1 MKISNVLLWEEAE
14 RSSSKWKQ
22 KKKENPFSLIPSHVF
37 AVVVIHFALKE
48 KSVSFM
54 VGFYMEGTYKMFYS
68 V

>member
-1 MKISNVLLWEEAE
+1 M
-14 RSSSKWKQ
+14 SSYGKRQKEVAANESK
-22 KKKENPFSLIPSHVF
+22 KKKENPFSLIPSHIF
-37 AVVVIHFALKE
+37 AVVVIHFVLKE

>member
-1 MKISNVLLWEEAE
+1 MKA
-14 RSSSKWKQ
+14 
-22 KKKENPFSLIPSHVF
+22 KKKENPFSLIPSHIF
-37 AVVVIHFALKE
+37 AVVVIHFVLKE

>member
-1 MKISNVLLWEEAE
+1 MSFYGKRQKEVAANES
-14 RSSSKWKQ
+14 
-22 KKKENPFSLIPSHVF
+22 KKKENPFSLIPSHIF
-37 AVVVIHFALKE
+37 AVVVIHFVLKE

>member
-1 MKISNVLLWEEAE
+1 M
-14 RSSSKWKQ
+14 SSYGKRQKEVAANES
-22 KKKENPFSLIPSHVF
+22 KKKENPFSLIPSHIF
-37 AVVVIHFALKE
+37 AVVIHFVLKE

>member
-1 MKISNVLLWEEAE
+1 MKISNVLWEEAE

-22 KKKENPFSLIPSHVF
+22 KKENPFSLIPSHVF